1 MRYLAWLNAV
11 PDTKKE
17 GERSRRESFESAELP
32 IEFPECQAGYILNYL
47 FELGLTLGDR
57 ALSHGEIESWQ
68 RNIGI
73 QLHPFEVRFIK
84 RLSETYLS
92 ASYEMKAVNA
102 ENPWEESPAYM
113 SNKFLNAQRVKASL
127 RKAAGGE

>member
-1 MRYLAWLNAV
+1 M
-11 PDTKKE
+11 
-17 GERSRRESFESAELP
+17 
-32 IEFPECQAGYILNYL
+32 NYL

-73 QLHPFEVRFIK
+73 KLHPFEVRFIK
-84 RLSETYLS
+84 RLSEVYLS

-127 RKAAGGE
+127 RKAASGE